1 MNTGISGLDGLDEE
15 KLSEIRENAARLSD
29 MKQEVPVEELFS
41 ESFIQRHTNFSS
53 IGHLLKAAGY
63 EGSTD
68 EEFDEFIQGHTIN
81 PFIVEHTPFRSWQD
95 FQELAVSAYI
105 TKWLGL

>member
-1 MNTGISGLDGLDEE
+1 MNTGISGLDGLDE
-15 KLSEIRENAARLSD
+15 KRLSDIRDNASKLSD
-29 MKQEVPVEELFS
+29 MKQEVPVDELFP
-41 ESFIQRHTNFSS
+41 ESFIQKHTRFSS
-53 IGHLLKAAGY
+53 INHLLLAAGY

-68 EEFDEFIQGHTIN
+68 EEFDEFIQGNTIN

-105 TKWLGL
+105 TKWIGF